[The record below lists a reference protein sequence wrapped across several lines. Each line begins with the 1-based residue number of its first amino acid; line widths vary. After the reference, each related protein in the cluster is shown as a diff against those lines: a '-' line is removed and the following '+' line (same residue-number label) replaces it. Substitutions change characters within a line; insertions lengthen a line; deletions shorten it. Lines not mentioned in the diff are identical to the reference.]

1 MPCQD
6 HYEDRVREVTRTIE
20 VDKPATIKKLV
31 DMENMLCNVGFILRN
46 NPNIKAKKKEIN
58 EILAWH
64 EKHRIEELIV
74 ILERNK
80 VIYNEMIGKV
90 ETIRRLGGEPKP
102 KVVSEMKLAWGKIE
116 DLEKKI
122 RAKDVS
128 LLYNRDND
136 CSLELK

>member
-6 HYEDRVREVTRTIE
+6 HYEDRIREVTRTIE
-20 VDKPATIKKLV
+20 VDKHATIKKLV
-31 DMENMLCNVGFILRN
+31 DMENMLCNVGFMLRN
-46 NPNIKAKKKEIN
+46 NPNIKANKKEIN

-64 EKHRIEELIV
+64 EKHRIEELII

-80 VIYNEMIGKV
+80 VIYNEMINNV
-90 ETIRRLGGEPKP
+90 NTIRRLGSEPKP
-102 KVVSEMKLAWGKIE
+102 KVINSMKIAWSKIE